1 MAMRMGGGGDG
12 GAGWGGGADLRSA
25 FFTNRFGW
33 RAEREGI
40 DMTAV
45 LVPNRPGDTGG
56 YQQLAAQD
64 LEDFNINEDELDD
77 DLLPERLKLRQL
89 KKGKKDAK
97 KKVKKGKV
105 GNALLASGMS
115 KSDANQL
122 KFEQAAAKAEAEAEA
137 AAAGKGVRPP
147 PMFREVVWNE
157 YCVLFPD
164 GSHTPFNDE
173 VRFTNLNGYLRKRRV
188 VSAGGTEYALQ
199 YGAPRRGWHRH
210 YMYLNIN
217 LLGWFEIDPE
227 DPKGSTALQRMKLQ
241 LNLKATWPARGKEI
255 GSVHF
260 DSQECHLYVHRQYPN
275 EFAVRFGQHQELLQ
289 LQAASAEDARA
300 WMVAMASCLYFC
312 STAYVE
318 LMDDCARFFGKL
330 ITLTT
335 QPQPQPWPQP

>member
-1 MAMRMGGGGDG
+1 
-12 GAGWGGGADLRSA
+12 
-25 FFTNRFGW
+25 
-33 RAEREGI
+33 
-40 DMTAV
+40 MTAV

-64 LEDFNINEDELDD
+64 LENFNINDDDLND

-137 AAAGKGVRPP
+137 AAAAKGVRPP

-227 DPKGSTALQRMKLQ
+227 DPKGPTALQRMKMK
-241 LNLKATWPARGKEI
+241 LNYPATWPARGKEV
-255 GSVHF
+255 GAVHF

-275 EFAVRFGQHQELLQ
+275 EFAVRFDQQLLQ
-289 LQAASAEDARA
+289 LQAASEEDARA
-300 WMVAMASCLYFC
+300 WIVAIASCLYFC
-312 STAYVE
+312 SSAFAE
-318 LMDDCARFFGKL
+318 LIEDCGRFFGKP
-330 ITLTT
+330 TTPT
-335 QPQPQPWPQP
+335 QPQPRPLAQP